1 MYLKSILA
9 MIVFI
14 AAGAPLAMGAV
25 LDQSYQPVID
35 TDYNIHSYDLAQTVT
50 AGVSG
55 YLTEI
60 DVPVMLFPQ
69 TDMTPWEFTIRA
81 TSGGVPTGTIL
92 ATQTLPATSI
102 PLDFRSPLAVD
113 FSNPAYIAAGEQYA
127 IALRS
132 VGFTHDVD
140 GAGEWMGSFEVPYS
154 GGHDFSSLDGQAFNA
169 LPGVGAPLFQ
179 TFMEAPEPSSSL
191 AVLVFVIGVLLRR
204 SRPGVGTR

>member
-69 TDMTPWEFTIRA
+69 TDMTP
-81 TSGGVPTGTIL
+81 
-92 ATQTLPATSI
+92 
-102 PLDFRSPLAVD
+102 
-113 FSNPAYIAAGEQYA
+113 
-127 IALRS
+127 
-132 VGFTHDVD
+132 
-140 GAGEWMGSFEVPYS
+140 
-154 GGHDFSSLDGQAFNA
+154 
-169 LPGVGAPLFQ
+169 
-179 TFMEAPEPSSSL
+179 
-191 AVLVFVIGVLLRR
+191 
-204 SRPGVGTR
+204 